1 MINILVVDDQKHI
14 RDGLQAMLHQFP
26 LELNNIYC
34 AASGMEALIFLRQHN
49 IHIVITDIM
58 MPDRKSVV

>member
-14 RDGLQAMLHQFP
+14 RDGLRAMLPQFP

-34 AASGMEALIFLRQHN
+34 AASGMEALILCAS
-49 IHIVITDIM
+49 ITFTSLLLIL
-58 MPDRKSVV
+58 